1 MIVVKILVIKLIKQE
16 QILSRISTL
25 LSLVDLTLVALISKV
40 VKVSLEVVKD
50 SLVVLT
56 SVVVIRNLNSILD
69 KCIMWLRFVCFKW
82 FVKHFDRSD
91 ISVKF
96 TQILLNSPSI
106 YLNPIQFHPLQLIT
120 KSKPSFF
127 LSFNKIYYIS
137 SVYQ

>member
-25 LSLVDLTLVALISKV
+25 LSLVDLTLVVLISKV
-40 VKVSLEVVKD
+40 VKV

-91 ISVKF
+91 ISIKSI
-96 TQILLNSPSI
+96 QILLNSPSI
-106 YLNPIQFHPLQLIT
+106 YLNPILFHPLQLIT
-120 KSKPSFF
+120 KSKPSFY
-127 LSFNKIYYIS
+127 LSSIKIYYIP
-137 SVYQ
+137 SVY

>member
-25 LSLVDLTLVALISKV
+25 LSLVDLTLVVLISVV
-40 VKVSLEVVKD
+40 VKVVVKV

-69 KCIMWLRFVCFKW
+69 KCIMWLRFVCFTW
-82 FVKHFDRSD
+82 FVEHFDRSD
-91 ISVKF
+91 ISKKF
-96 TQILLNSPSI
+96 IQILLNSPSI
-106 YLNPIQFHPLQLIT
+106 CLNPTLFDPHQLIT

-127 LSFNKIYYIS
+127 LSFIKIYYIP
-137 SVYQ
+137 SVY